1 MFNNVNKYF
10 VVYYLSIIKFIGRSV
25 LLIVSGV
32 LNFINSLKSYITILY
47 LKYNSKFLLILA
59 LPIVCDFNFLFTIY
73 YYNYFIMCIFSLVYF
88 VSLFLNL
95 SVFSSLFSEYLI
107 YIGYLLGNCE
117 QITGLFSN
125 LSFSNNLFGVSDE
138 LEIKFTEL
146 TETEN
151 YILLSEGLNP
161 EQNEPVSSQTTSEQ
175 QDPTLGTEINDPK
188 NLPSNIPNEIVSELN
203 NIKVLDDLFV
213 GLTHVVDSPNMD
225 YEYKAGVLN
234 SNKDLYNDYFTNTLN
249 QAIANND
256 QSKITETNN
265 NIEKFN
271 SEITNLQLKL
281 ESTKK

>member
-1 MFNNVNKYF
+1 
-10 VVYYLSIIKFIGRSV
+10 
-25 LLIVSGV
+25 
-32 LNFINSLKSYITILY
+32 
-47 LKYNSKFLLILA
+47 
-59 LPIVCDFNFLFTIY
+59 
-73 YYNYFIMCIFSLVYF
+73 MCIFSLVYF

-117 QITGLFSN
+117 QVTGLFSN